1 MINGPGEGHLRAGAS
16 MGDERLALAA
26 PAIMVGAPATEAPD
40 ARLRRMVRDHGD
52 GMWRFMRR
60 LGVLEMDLDD
70 AMQEVIVVAAERLS
84 GIPPASE
91 RSFLFS
97 TSFRVASEWRRRR
110 LRRREVGDEELAERE
125 DPAADPDALSDQSR
139 ARALFDQILAKMPE
153 HLRPVFVLH
162 EIEDMT
168 MAEIAQILSLAPGT
182 VASRLRKARETF
194 DLHLQRLQ
202 ARLAKRPCEVTP

>member
-1 MINGPGEGHLRAGAS
+1 
-16 MGDERLALAA
+16 MGDERLVLAA
-26 PAIMVGAPATEAPD
+26 PAIMVEAPVPAIEAPD
-40 ARLRRMVRDHGD
+40 ARLRRMVRDHAD

-70 AMQEVIVVAAERLS
+70 AIQEVIVVAAERLS
-84 GIPPASE
+84 GIPPESE

-97 TSFRVASEWRRRR
+97 TAFRVASEWRRRR
-110 LRRREVGDEELAERE
+110 LRRREVGDEQLAEHE
-125 DPAADPDALSDQSR
+125 DTAADPDVLSDQSR
-139 ARALFDQILAKMPE
+139 ARALFDQIIAKMPA

-194 DLHLQRLQ
+194 DLHVSRLQ
-202 ARLAKRPCEVTP
+202 ARMGKRTTEVTP

>member
-1 MINGPGEGHLRAGAS
+1 
-16 MGDERLALAA
+16 MGDERLVLAA
-26 PAIMVGAPATEAPD
+26 PAIVVAAPATEAPN

-84 GIPPASE
+84 GIAPASE

-110 LRRREVGDEELAERE
+110 LRRREVGDEQLAEHE

-139 ARALFDQILAKMPE
+139 ARALFDQILAKMPA
-153 HLRPVFVLH
+153 HARAVFVLH

-194 DLHLQRLQ
+194 DYHVQRLQ
-202 ARLAKRPCEVTP
+202 ARMGKPKAEVAP

>member
-1 MINGPGEGHLRAGAS
+1 MGE
-16 MGDERLALAA
+16 ERLALAA
-26 PAIMVGAPATEAPD
+26 PAITVVAAPTEAPD

-84 GIPPASE
+84 AIPPASE

-97 TSFRVASEWRRRR
+97 TAFRVASEWRRRR
-110 LRRREVGDEELAERE
+110 LRRREVGDEQLDEHE
-125 DPAADPDALSDQSR
+125 DPAADPDSLSDQSR

-182 VASRLRKARETF
+182 VASRLRKAREAF
-194 DLHLQRLQ
+194 DDHVARLQ
-202 ARLAKRPCEVTP
+202 ARMGKRATEVTP